1 MRDGVSGVATDEFTK
16 IIMANYT
23 VGEIYVLDVAA
34 ENFEKKRRKNWDD
47 FSKHVDHL
55 PAEDDPEDGA

>member
-1 MRDGVSGVATDEFTK
+1 MSSMAVDAFTA

-23 VGEIYVLDVAA
+23 VGEIYQLDLTAQLMEA
-34 ENFEKKRRKNWDD
+34 KKRLQDKNWDD
-47 FSKHVDHL
+47 FSKHVDNL

>member
-1 MRDGVSGVATDEFTK
+1 MSVDEFTK

-23 VGEIYVLDVAA
+23 VGEIYQLDLTAQLMEA
-34 ENFEKKRRKNWDD
+34 KKRLQDKNWDG

-55 PAEDDPEDGA
+55 PAEDDPKDGA